1 MWGKT
6 PKRALVANGI
16 LAGAAVFFAGLLVYA
31 LMRSHLHSSTATFLY
46 AALSLIGAGGYAYAL
61 RLPVTKKLNWALA
74 TLSSA
79 GAIFSIEIVLAFLL
93 LRQPSDSLLKQRSE
107 AARRAGLPFDTRTTR
122 QVLDHLRAQGI
133 DAQPNIT
140 PKMLLD
146 QGGLPGQGDAQM
158 LPLGGIAGAT
168 TILCNES
175 GSYVTYVAD
184 EHGFNNPPG
193 LYQPGKLELALVGD
207 SFTQGFCVDPGQDV
221 TARLRDCGYAA
232 LNFGMAGNGPLLALA
247 SLIEYA
253 APLRP
258 QIVLW
263 LYYENDLEDLIEEWR
278 SPLLQR
284 YLDGSFRQRLLER
297 QPEIRPA
304 LVDFVNAELQQQ
316 AGASA
321 SQLAPGSNHF
331 AAKLPEFATLGHL
344 RSVLGLR
351 EQPLQATLPRF
362 SHILERAK
370 ITVESWGG
378 RLYFVY
384 LPGWS
389 KYAND
394 SASPLRQQVIA
405 IAREQQ
411 LPIIDFDRV
420 LSAHADPLSLFPFRL
435 HGHYTA
441 EGYYMLAQYIDE
453 QLRH

>member
-6 PKRALVANGI
+6 PKRALVTNAI
-16 LAGAAVFFAGLLVYA
+16 LAGTAVFFTGLLVYA

-46 AALSLIGAGGYAYAL
+46 AALSLIGAGGFIYAL
-61 RLPVTKKLNWALA
+61 RLPPNKKLNCALA

-79 GAIFSIEIVLAFLL
+79 GAIFSVEIVLAFLL
-93 LRQPSDSLLKQRSE
+93 LRQPSDPLPEQRS
-107 AARRAGLPFDTRTTR
+107 AAAKREGLPFDTRTTR

-140 PKMLLD
+140 PRMLLA
-146 QGGLPGQGDAQM
+146 QGNLPGQGDVAL

-184 EHGFNNPPG
+184 EHGFNNPSG
-193 LYQPGKLELALVGD
+193 LYQAGELEIALVGD
-207 SFTQGFCVDPGQDV
+207 SFSQGFCVDPGQDV
-221 TARLRDCGYAA
+221 ASRLRDSGYVA

-258 QIVLW
+258 PIVLW
-263 LYYENDLEDLIEEWR
+263 LYYENDLDDLIDEWR
-278 SPLLQR
+278 SPLLRR
-284 YLDGSFRQRLLER
+284 YLDGSFRQELMAR
-297 QPEIRPA
+297 QREIRTA

-316 AGASA
+316 AVSPASRPA
-321 SQLAPGSNHF
+321 SVHDQLPAM
-331 AAKLPEFATLGHL
+331 LREFATLGHL
-344 RSVLGLR
+344 RSVLDLR
-351 EQPLQATLPRF
+351 ERPLQATLPRF
-362 SHILERAK
+362 SRILERAK
-370 ITVESWGG
+370 IDVESWGG

-389 KYAND
+389 KYANK

-405 IAREQQ
+405 LARQQ
-411 LPIIDFDRV
+411 QIPVIDFDSV
-420 LSAHADPLSLFPFRL
+420 LSKHADPLALFPFRL

-441 EGYYMLAQYIDE
+441 EGYSLLARYIDE